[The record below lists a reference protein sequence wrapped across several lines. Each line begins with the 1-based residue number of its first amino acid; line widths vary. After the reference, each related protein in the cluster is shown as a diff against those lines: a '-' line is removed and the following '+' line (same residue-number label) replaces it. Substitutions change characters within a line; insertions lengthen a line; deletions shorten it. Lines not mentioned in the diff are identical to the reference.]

1 MANKTFRKPHNST
14 KDATGMCL
22 YSRHR
27 KITLWDAK
35 SHFTTKNHR
44 GRGER
49 GEQRGSKVILEGMSV
64 CASDRCQIVFA
75 KNNSVIVLKPC
86 YKTRWV
92 RFRHT
97 GTWMSKSTLKVK
109 LFFFYILMQQT
120 PPIRSNN
127 QIKKQT
133 LKSVLQLQSEAGLVF
148 GKKKKKKRMIVGAT
162 GRYCPISHF
171 IGAITV
177 VSA

>member
-1 MANKTFRKPHNST
+1 
-14 KDATGMCL
+14 
-22 YSRHR
+22 
-27 KITLWDAK
+27 
-35 SHFTTKNHR
+35 
-44 GRGER
+44 
-49 GEQRGSKVILEGMSV
+49 
-64 CASDRCQIVFA
+64 
-75 KNNSVIVLKPC
+75 
-86 YKTRWV
+86 
-92 RFRHT
+92 
-97 GTWMSKSTLKVK
+97 
-109 LFFFYILMQQT
+109 MQQT

>member
-1 MANKTFRKPHNST
+1 MGEISPHGDMNV
-14 KDATGMCL
+14 KK
-22 YSRHR
+22 Y
-27 KITLWDAK
+27 
-35 SHFTTKNHR
+35 
-44 GRGER
+44 
-49 GEQRGSKVILEGMSV
+49 LESQ
-64 CASDRCQIVFA
+64 A
-75 KNNSVIVLKPC
+75 
-86 YKTRWV
+86 
-92 RFRHT
+92 
-97 GTWMSKSTLKVK
+97 
-109 LFFFYILMQQT
+109 FFFYILMPQT

-148 GKKKKKKRMIVGAT
+148 GKKKKKRMIVGAT